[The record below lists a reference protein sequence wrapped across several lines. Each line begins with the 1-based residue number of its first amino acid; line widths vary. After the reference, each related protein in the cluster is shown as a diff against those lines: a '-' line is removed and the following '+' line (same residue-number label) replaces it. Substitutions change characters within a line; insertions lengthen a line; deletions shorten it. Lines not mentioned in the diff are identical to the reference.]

1 MKRAEVVQF
10 RLLVHIDLEQ
20 IYCQCART
28 LIFTLKVH
36 FAVYYYIL
44 LGLYEKYVP
53 LNSGFS

>member
-1 MKRAEVVQF
+1 MVQF